1 MARFPERPLASDR
14 LTAAATMRVLLTAFE
29 PYAEWPTNSSWLTLV
44 ELVRRRPPSPTLVT
58 RRYPVDFQRLPDL
71 LHKDLAQDFDAVLH
85 LGQAPGT
92 PTVRLEAFA
101 LNAGG
106 STSEKNVAPQRLVT
120 GGPEAYRTRMPLV
133 RWAQRLQQQAIPSQV
148 SYHAGTYLCNAVM
161 YLSHHWMAQANKST
175 PVGFIHLPLTTEQ
188 VSGSWQSLPSLP
200 VETLA
205 VAVETV
211 LDDLE
216 ALYSE
221 LGGAWSVQ
229 SEVA

>member
-1 MARFPERPLASDR
+1 
-14 LTAAATMRVLLTAFE
+14 MRVLLTAFE

-44 ELVRRRPPSPTLVT
+44 ELVRRRPPSATLVT
-58 RRYPVDFQRLPDL
+58 RRYPVDFQRLSEVL
-71 LHKDLAQDFDAVLH
+71 YKDLAQGFDAVLH

-92 PTVRLEAFA
+92 PSFRLEAFA

-106 STSEKNVAPQRLVT
+106 STGEANGDLKRLVT
-120 GGPEAYRTRMPLV
+120 GGPEAYRTRMPLQ
-133 RWAQRLQQQAIPSQV
+133 RWAQRLQEQAIPSHI

-161 YLSHHWMAQANKST
+161 YLSHHWMAQAGQST

-188 VSGSWQSLPSLP
+188 ASAASQALPSLP

-205 VAVETV
+205 NAVGTV

-216 ALYSE
+216 VLYRE
-221 LGGAWSVQ
+221 LGGAWSIQ

>member
-1 MARFPERPLASDR
+1 
-14 LTAAATMRVLLTAFE
+14 MRVLLTAFE
-29 PYAEWPTNSSWLTLV
+29 PYAEWSSNSSWLTLV
-44 ELVRRRPPSPTLVT
+44 ELLRQRPPSATLVT
-58 RRYPVDFQRLPDL
+58 RRYPVDFQRLPDV

-106 STSEKNVAPQRLVT
+106 STSEAGSDFKRLIP
-120 GGPEAYRTRMPLV
+120 GGPEAYRSRMPLE
-133 RWAQRLQQQAIPSQV
+133 RWLQRLHEQNIPSHI

-161 YLSHHWMAQANKST
+161 YLSHHWLAQAKKAT
-175 PVGFIHLPLTTEQ
+175 PVGFIHLPLTTQQ
-188 VSGSWQSLPSLP
+188 VSGAAQNLPSLP
-200 VETLA
+200 VETLSAA
-205 VAVETV
+205 VCTV

-229 SEVA
+229 SDVA

>member
-1 MARFPERPLASDR
+1 
-14 LTAAATMRVLLTAFE
+14 MRVLLTAFE
-29 PYAEWPTNSSWLTLV
+29 PYAEWPSNSSWLTLV
-44 ELVRRRPPSPTLVT
+44 ELVRQRPPSTTLIT
-58 RRYPVDFQRLPDL
+58 RRYPVDFQRLPEV

-92 PTVRLEAFA
+92 PTIRLETFA

-106 STSEKNVAPQRLVT
+106 SSGEAGSDLQRLVP
-120 GGPEAYRTRMPLV
+120 GGPEAYRTRMPV
-133 RWAQRLQQQAIPSQV
+133 ERWIQRLREHCIPAHI

-161 YLSHHWMAQANKST
+161 YLSHHWMAQTNKST
-175 PVGFIHLPLTTEQ
+175 PVGFIHLPLTTQQ
-188 VSGSWQSLPSLP
+188 VASRATAYPSLP

-205 VAVETV
+205 TAVSTV

-216 ALYSE
+216 ALYTE

>member
-1 MARFPERPLASDR
+1 
-14 LTAAATMRVLLTAFE
+14 MRVLLTAFE

-44 ELVRRRPPSPTLVT
+44 ELVRQRPPSATLVT
-58 RRYPVDFQRLPDL
+58 RRYPVDFQRLPEV

-92 PTVRLEAFA
+92 PTIRLEAIA
-101 LNAGG
+101 LNAGSSMTEASSG
-106 STSEKNVAPQRLVT
+106 VKPLVL
-120 GGPEAYRTRMPLV
+120 GAPEAYRSRMPLE
-133 RWAQRLQQQAIPSQV
+133 RWAERLHEQSIPAHISF
-148 SYHAGTYLCNAVM
+148 HAGTYLCNAIM
-161 YLSHHWMAQANKST
+161 YLSHHWMAQAKKAT
-175 PVGFIHLPLTTEQ
+175 PVGFVHLPLTTEQ
-188 VSGSWQSLPSLP
+188 VAGTPHSLPSLP

-205 VAVETV
+205 KAIGCL

-221 LGGAWSVQ
+221 MGGAWTVE

>member
-1 MARFPERPLASDR
+1 
-14 LTAAATMRVLLTAFE
+14 MRVLLTAFE
-29 PYAEWPTNSSWLTLV
+29 PYAEWPTNSSWLTLM
-44 ELVRRRPPSPTLVT
+44 ELVRQRPPSSTLVT
-58 RRYPVDFQRLPDL
+58 RRYPVDFQRLPEVL
-71 LHKDLAQDFDAVLH
+71 YKDLALGFDAVLH

-106 STSEKNVAPQRLVT
+106 STSERNGDLKRLIADA
-120 GGPEAYRTRMPLV
+120 PEAYRSRMPLQ
-133 RWAQRLQQQAIPSQV
+133 RWQQRLQEQSIPAQI
-148 SYHAGTYLCNAVM
+148 SYHAGTFLCNAVM
-161 YLSHHWMAQANKST
+161 YLSHHWMAEANQST
-175 PVGFIHLPLTTEQ
+175 PVGFIHLPLTTQQ
-188 VSGSWQSLPSLP
+188 VASSPHSLPSLP

-205 VAVETV
+205 AAVGTV
-211 LDDLE
+211 LDELE

>member
-1 MARFPERPLASDR
+1 
-14 LTAAATMRVLLTAFE
+14 MRVLLTAFE
-29 PYAEWPTNSSWLTLV
+29 PYDQWSTNSSWLTLV
-44 ELVRRRPPSPTLVT
+44 ELVRQRPPSPTLVT
-58 RRYPVDFQRLPDL
+58 RRYPVDFQRLPEL
-71 LHKDLAQDFDAVLH
+71 LYKDLAQGFDAVLH

-92 PTVRLEAFA
+92 PTVHLEAFA
-101 LNAGG
+101 LNAGR
-106 STSEKNVAPQRLVT
+106 STTDSNTDLKRLVA
-120 GGPEAYRTRMPLV
+120 GAPEAYRTRMPLE
-133 RWAQRLQQQAIPSQV
+133 RWAQRLREQGIPSDI

-175 PVGFIHLPLTTEQ
+175 PVGFIHLPLTTQQ
-188 VSGSWQSLPSLP
+188 VAGTAHSLPSLP

-205 VAVETV
+205 AAIGTV